1 MALPP
6 VTRLARHLL
15 IAAFLLF
22 AQHAAQLHGLSHA
35 FHDVAVAE
43 HGTDGAPLDHDAHK
57 CVSFLAVGSAAP
69 NAASH
74 VVSSE
79 VSLQL
84 PPAAHRAYLPVSR
97 IVFDSRAPPFS
108 A

>member
-1 MALPP
+1 
-6 VTRLARHLL
+6 
-15 IAAFLLF
+15 
-22 AQHAAQLHGLSHA
+22 
-35 FHDVAVAE
+35 
-43 HGTDGAPLDHDAHK
+43 
-57 CVSFLAVGSAAP
+57 VSFLAVGSAAP